1 MLNGNMRLVVALKV
15 KDTYNNI
22 DDVAWYYF
30 NIPSK
35 LESNPYG
42 TQPVGTKA
50 PSELGI
56 YDMSGNV
63 WEWCYDW
70 YGTYGS
76 SAQTNPQG
84 AVSGSYRVD
93 RGGSWSDGAQ
103 SCRSAIRNGSAPA
116 YRGNFLGFRLASST
130 NQ

>member
-63 WEWCYDW
+63 WEWCSDCDIFSYPS
-70 YGTYGS
+70 TAEKNPAIPAFCNSRVVRGS
-76 SAQTNPQG
+76 AWDCNWG
-84 AVSGSYRVD
+84 GLLVSYR
-93 RGGSWSDGAQ
+93 
-103 SCRSAIRNGSAPA
+103 SAAAYNHRNYA
-116 YRGNFLGFRLASST
+116 FGFRLACSVE
-130 NQ
+130 